1 MSRLR
6 IIPLTLMAT
15 GCALFENE
23 VEIPLSDVPPAAMAA
38 AEQAVPG
45 IEIEEAELES
55 EDGQKVYEL
64 SGTANGKEYEIEV
77 SGTGEILEVEDS
89 D

>member
-1 MSRLR
+1 MNWLRL
-6 IIPLTLMAT
+6 IPLALLAT

-38 AEQAVPG
+38 AGQAVPG

-77 SGTGEILEVEDS
+77 SGTGEILEVEEE
-89 D
+89 